1 MADPNHCMNTAVV
14 IPARNESATIR
25 AVAQRALAQC
35 PRVIVVDDGST
46 DGTHDALRNL
56 PVTVLRHA
64 QSAGKG
70 ASLLDGIREAIRSGA
85 ARIVTLDGDGQHA
98 PEEIPRLLAVADRH
112 PNAIVL
118 GARLRNRE
126 SVPWLRNFAN
136 HFADFWISWACGAR
150 IRDSQSG
157 FRVYPAT
164 LFRDLVINTR
174 PDRGFVFESEI
185 LIRAAERGIGVKGVA
200 IDAIYQTSTRPS
212 FYRNRDT
219 WRITRMV
226 AWSLITRGLYLP
238 GLYRA
243 FNPYNVLPSDVDP
256 TAENP
261 KRLV

>member
-1 MADPNHCMNTAVV
+1 MNIAVI

-35 PRVIVVDDGST
+35 PRVIVIDDGST
-46 DGTHDALRNL
+46 DGTHDALRDL

-85 ARIVTLDGDGQHA
+85 THIVTLDGDGQHA
-98 PEEIPRLLAVADRH
+98 PEEIPRLLAAADRH
-112 PNAIVL
+112 PKAIVL

-126 SVPWLRNFAN
+126 AVPWLRNFAN

-157 FRVYPAT
+157 FRVYPAA
-164 LFRDLVINTR
+164 LFSDLAIDTSLE
-174 PDRGFVFESEI
+174 RGFVFESEI
-185 LIRAAERGIGVKGVA
+185 LIRAAARGIGVTGVA

-212 FYRNRDT
+212 FYRNLDT

-243 FNPYNVLPSDVDP
+243 LGRPNTPELNVDS
-256 TAENP
+256 TAENR
-261 KRLV
+261 KGLV

>member
-1 MADPNHCMNTAVV
+1 MNAPAKTAVV

-35 PRVIVVDDGST
+35 PRAIVVDDGSS
-46 DGTHDALRNL
+46 DGTRDSLANL
-56 PVTVLRHA
+56 PVTVLHHE
-64 QSAGKG
+64 QPAGKG
-70 ASLLDGIREAIRSGA
+70 ASLLDGIHEAIRSGA

-98 PEEIPRLLAVADRH
+98 PEDMPRLLAAADRF
-112 PNAIVL
+112 PDAIVL

-126 SVPWLRNFAN
+126 AVPWLRNFAN

-157 FRVYPAT
+157 FRVYPAA
-164 LFRDLVINTR
+164 LFENLEIATA

-185 LIRAAERGIGVKGVA
+185 LIQAAKRGIGVRSVA
-200 IDAIYQTSTRPS
+200 IDAVYGVAARPS
-212 FYRNRDT
+212 FYRHRDT

-243 FNPYNVLPSDVDP
+243 FSRSNLPPSDVDP
-256 TAENP
+256 IAENR

>member
-1 MADPNHCMNTAVV
+1 MNTSVV

-46 DGTHDALRNL
+46 DETHDVLRDL
-56 PVTVLRHA
+56 PVMVLRHA
-64 QSAGKG
+64 QTAGKG

-85 ARIVTLDGDGQHA
+85 THIVTLDGDGQHA
-98 PEEIPRLLAVADRH
+98 PEDIPRLLAATDRC
-112 PNAIVL
+112 PATIII

-126 SVPWLRNFAN
+126 AVPWLRNFAN

-157 FRVYPAT
+157 FRVYPAG
-164 LFRDLVINTR
+164 LFTDLAMDTR

-185 LIRAAERGIGVKGVA
+185 LIRAAKRGIGARSVA
-200 IDAIYQTSTRPS
+200 IDAMYGTAARPS
-212 FYRNRDT
+212 FYRHRDT

-243 FNPYNVLPSDVDP
+243 FSRSNLPSSDVDP
-256 TAENP
+256 IAENR

>member
-1 MADPNHCMNTAVV
+1 MNTAIV

-25 AVAQRALAQC
+25 AVAQRARAQC
-35 PRVIVVDDGST
+35 PHVIVIDDGST
-46 DGTHDALRNL
+46 DGTRDALHDL

-85 ARIVTLDGDGQHA
+85 DRIVTLDGDGQHA
-98 PEEIPRLLAVADRH
+98 PEEIPRLLAAAERQLDK
-112 PNAIVL
+112 IVI

-126 SVPWLRNFAN
+126 AVPWLRNFAN

-157 FRVYPAT
+157 FRVYPAV
-164 LFRDLVINTR
+164 LFNDLAIDTN
-174 PDRGFVFESEI
+174 PERGFVFESEI
-185 LIRAAERGIGVKGVA
+185 LIRAAARGIGVTGVA

-212 FYRNRDT
+212 FYRNLDT

-226 AWSLITRGLYLP
+226 AWSLITRGLYLT

-243 FNPYNVLPSDVDP
+243 FSRPDLSSSDGDP
-256 TAENP
+256 TAD
-261 KRLV
+261 KRQRLV

>member
-1 MADPNHCMNTAVV
+1 MNTAIV

-35 PRVIVVDDGST
+35 PQVIVVDDGST
-46 DGTHDALRNL
+46 DGTHDALRDL
-56 PVTVLRHA
+56 PVTVLQHA

-70 ASLLDGIREAIRSGA
+70 ASLLDGIRDAIRSGA

-98 PEEIPRLLAVADRH
+98 PEDMPRLLAAADRYRG
-112 PNAIVL
+112 AIVL

-126 SVPWLRNFAN
+126 AVPWLRNFAN

-164 LFRDLVINTR
+164 LFENLEIATA

-185 LIRAAERGIGVKGVA
+185 LIRVA
-200 IDAIYQTSTRPS
+200 PRSAVSASEASR
-212 FYRNRDT
+212 
-219 WRITRMV
+219 
-226 AWSLITRGLYLP
+226 
-238 GLYRA
+238 
-243 FNPYNVLPSDVDP
+243 
-256 TAENP
+256 
-261 KRLV
+261 